1 MSIPTLIIAYCRV
14 TNVLKLITDLHS
26 QNVTKIYLAI
36 DGAKLSHDNLQSQI
50 EDGARALAT
59 RLNIDLKI
67 WRRDSNLGP
76 AVSVIT
82 AIDWFFSHEYSGVI
96 IEDDLILSSDAI
108 SFFESSL
115 SRFADVKNVF
125 LVTGSNYFEDCDAV
139 EGKLLATHYPVIW
152 GWASWRSRW
161 EGYRNS
167 LDNLHNLDI
176 PLARHE
182 RWYWKTGLRR
192 CMNGI
197 TDAWD
202 IPLVTYQLS
211 HDYISI
217 ISKVNLISNCGAD
230 SFAGNTFSAEWPL
243 NLQLRRMTPEDL
255 VEIQKFDG
263 VVDENLIRT
272 TDSLFRQRVYRISWY
287 RSLPPVI
294 SKLFDLFRYPP
305 NHRERKL
312 IERISRIETIE

>member
-50 EDGARALAT
+50 EVGARALAT

-125 LVTGSNYFEDCDAV
+125 LD
-139 EGKLLATHYPVIW
+139 
-152 GWASWRSRW
+152 
-161 EGYRNS
+161 
-167 LDNLHNLDI
+167 
-176 PLARHE
+176 
-182 RWYWKTGLRR
+182 
-192 CMNGI
+192 
-197 TDAWD
+197 
-202 IPLVTYQLS
+202 
-211 HDYISI
+211 
-217 ISKVNLISNCGAD
+217 
-230 SFAGNTFSAEWPL
+230 FS
-243 NLQLRRMTPEDL
+243 
-255 VEIQKFDG
+255 
-263 VVDENLIRT
+263 
-272 TDSLFRQRVYRISWY
+272 SLF
-287 RSLPPVI
+287 
-294 SKLFDLFRYPP
+294 
-305 NHRERKL
+305 
-312 IERISRIETIE
+312 